1 VSAPARTPVPFP
13 DAAAE
18 WSVPRRVEAGG
29 VRVRFREAGRGPP
42 IVLAHGLGMSADY
55 WWRNG
60 PPLAAAGF
68 RVLAPDFPG
77 FGSTGRPAN
86 GLSVPDQA
94 RFLAAF
100 SDAAGTGPAVYV
112 GHSLSCQAALHLAA
126 EQPARVRAL
135 VLASPTGDPRPGR
148 MAREA
153 WGFFLDAFREPPS
166 IIPVVAGAY
175 LRTGVRHYLGT
186 WLGGARHDVFALLPR
201 VSAPALVLVGDRDP
215 VAPVPLA
222 RALANGLANGRL
234 GIVRGGAH
242 ALIYDHPER
251 FNRRVRAFLARV
263 LASDPAS
270 SAEPF
275 DPEAGPAS
283 AHTSA
288 GLDAIG

>member
-1 VSAPARTPVPFP
+1 MSASARVPIPFP
-13 DAAAE
+13 DAAAG
-18 WSVPRRVEAGG
+18 WSVARRVDVGG
-29 VRVRFREAGRGPP
+29 ISVRFREAGRGPA

-60 PPLAAAGF
+60 PALAASGF

-77 FGSTGRPAN
+77 FGSTGRPAG

-94 RFLAAF
+94 RFLAGF
-100 SDAAGTGPAVYV
+100 SDAVQAGPATYV

-166 IIPVVAGAY
+166 IIPVVASAY

-186 WLGGARHDVFALLPR
+186 WLAGARHDVFALLLR
-201 VSAPALVLVGDRDP
+201 VRAPTLVLVGDRDP
-215 VAPVPLA
+215 VAPIPLA
-222 RALANGLANGRL
+222 RALADGLPNGRL
-234 GIVRGGAH
+234 GIIHGGAH
-242 ALIYDHPER
+242 ALIYDRPER
-251 FNRRVRAFLARV
+251 FNRWVRAFLTRV
-263 LASDPAS
+263 LASDEVAS
-270 SAEPF
+270 PDSFAPLAAAASI
-275 DPEAGPAS
+275 DPGDAV
-283 AHTSA
+283 
-288 GLDAIG
+288 DAID